1 MFDFK
6 TQLTTLS
13 WSSVYNSNG
22 PNEKYNSFFEII
34 NKLHN
39 SCFPLEK
46 IRINTRHQNKPWITT
61 AVLKSIKKKNSLYK
75 RYMRTRTS
83 EMLSKYKIYKN
94 KLTTILRLAEKQYY
108 ANKLLEMKSNISG
121 TWKLLNKMTC
131 RGAAKKQRIEEIE
144 SNGCKISSSQIIAEK
159 FNHFFSNIGPELA
172 KKIPPSSKKPEQ
184 FLKGSYPHSM
194 FFSPILENEI
204 FDIISNLKNTTSRG
218 YDNLPMSILK
228 SCNLELCPILT
239 YLTNESLT
247 GGVFPDAL
255 KIAKVVPIFKAG
267 DIKNI
272 ANYRPISV
280 LSNISKIYEKLVC
293 ARLNKYLVDSSILH
307 DNQFGFRPKLS
318 TCLALLQLVDELT
331 RSIDEGKIT
340 VGVFVDLAKAFDTVD
355 HKILLNKLQ
364 YYGLRGIPHQW
375 FTSYLSNRKQYVT
388 VNNIDSGFSDVL
400 CGVPQGSILGPI
412 LFIIYVNDLNGVS
425 NKLRNIMFADDTN
438 LFMTGKNISE
448 IELQINIELNLLV
461 EWFQANL
468 LSLNIS
474 KTNYIIF
481 CKKRKIN
488 TNIFIGRTPLE
499 RLQNTKFLGVV
510 LSHDLSWNK
519 HIDVVLNKISKN
531 IGIIAKVR
539 HLLPLSHT
547 CILYRTLVEPYL
559 NYCNLVW
566 ASQHKRGN
574 LEKILKVQK
583 KYCRIITFSE
593 FQAHSGPLFKQ
604 LAFLTVYSIF
614 RFQLAIFMYKCTHNL
629 LPHNESYSFVTGNT
643 LHSHAT
649 RHCTD
654 LVTAYCRTTCR
665 WTTVQIQGPKLWNSL
680 PDYVKNVPSVNQFRS
695 RVRKYVFST
704 M

>member
-1 MFDFK
+1 M
-6 TQLTTLS
+6 
-13 WSSVYNSNG
+13 
-22 PNEKYNSFFEII
+22 
-34 NKLHN
+34 
-39 SCFPLEK
+39 
-46 IRINTRHQNKPWITT
+46 
-61 AVLKSIKKKNSLYK
+61 
-75 RYMRTRTS
+75 
-83 EMLSKYKIYKN
+83 
-94 KLTTILRLAEKQYY
+94 
-108 ANKLLEMKSNISG
+108 
-121 TWKLLNKMTC
+121 
-131 RGAAKKQRIEEIE
+131 
-144 SNGCKISSSQIIAEK
+144 
-159 FNHFFSNIGPELA
+159 
-172 KKIPPSSKKPEQ
+172 
-184 FLKGSYPHSM
+184 
-194 FFSPILENEI
+194 
-204 FDIISNLKNTTSRG
+204 
-218 YDNLPMSILK
+218 
-228 SCNLELCPILT
+228 
-239 YLTNESLT
+239 
-247 GGVFPDAL
+247 
-255 KIAKVVPIFKAG
+255 
-267 DIKNI
+267 
-272 ANYRPISV
+272 
-280 LSNISKIYEKLVC
+280 
-293 ARLNKYLVDSSILH
+293 
-307 DNQFGFRPKLS
+307 
-318 TCLALLQLVDELT
+318 
-331 RSIDEGKIT
+331 
-340 VGVFVDLAKAFDTVD
+340 
-355 HKILLNKLQ
+355 
-364 YYGLRGIPHQW
+364 
-375 FTSYLSNRKQYVT
+375 
-388 VNNIDSGFSDVL
+388 
-400 CGVPQGSILGPI
+400 
-412 LFIIYVNDLNGVS
+412 
-425 NKLRNIMFADDTN
+425 
-438 LFMTGKNISE
+438 
-448 IELQINIELNLLV
+448 
-461 EWFQANL
+461 
-468 LSLNIS
+468 NIS

-539 HLLPLSHT
+539 HLLPLSHI